1 MTYLGG
7 TCVCSGQGRDATSS
21 LLSRVGEAKN
31 AVQVIS
37 DLLVQLREQVAIP
50 VKGHVD
56 GRVTHAPLDRLRM
69 SALGDCQRDGRVAKV
84 VKTKVRDSNAR
95 SGGLPVSLVE
105 DGPADRIAALVGKDQ
120 SILSGL

>member
-1 MTYLGG
+1 
-7 TCVCSGQGRDATSS
+7 

-56 GRVTHAPLDRLRM
+56 GRVTHATLDGLWVSTLSDRER
-69 SALGDCQRDGRVAKV
+69 DCRVAKV
-84 VKTKVRDSNAR
+84 VKSKVRDSDGR

-105 DGPADRIAALVGKDQ
+105 DRTTDRITALVGEDK